1 MLVVVLVEVFRRMV
15 LPVVREEIG
24 VLQVLLAVLVFKA
37 TPAVA
42 VEQVVQQLLA
52 TPTLLGKALVL
63 DLEQYHD
70 YL

>member
-1 MLVVVLVEVFRRMV
+1 VLAVAQRETPLHMVQLAVVVEL
-15 LPVVREEIG
+15 G
-24 VLQVLLAVLVFKA
+24 GLQVVVVALVFKA